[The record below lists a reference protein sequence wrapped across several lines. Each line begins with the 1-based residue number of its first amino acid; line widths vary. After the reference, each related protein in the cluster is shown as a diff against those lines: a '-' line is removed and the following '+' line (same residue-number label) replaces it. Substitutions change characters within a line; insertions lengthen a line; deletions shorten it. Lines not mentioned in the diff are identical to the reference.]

1 MRAGGNG
8 SYQPSAISFQSGY
21 RQFPPTAHR
30 SPPARAGSLRGLL
43 PLTAVVVCLGGA
55 PAVRAQIRASELGSV
70 SQVID
75 GTKISIEYSR
85 PRARGRQD
93 LFGGEVKWQEVWT
106 PGANYATTLELS
118 KNVKIEGHP
127 VPKGKYSVWMVV
139 RPAGDWTFVLD
150 RRHRVYHMAH
160 LDSTPEQIRFPV
172 KALAGPFTEVLT
184 WSFPENRSTGAT
196 MVMSWGAI
204 RVPLSVTVEPSYRIT
219 TPVAD
224 AAPYIGRYEF
234 RWGDMPDTAKSLELI
249 VAYRDSMLTMRFEP
263 TDPYYEG
270 AALIRIKE
278 DWFIPG
284 IFENGQFIDAL
295 QDMVLEFKVAAGKAV
310 TFEVRGDADE
320 LWAKG
325 VRKGGRL

>member
-1 MRAGGNG
+1 MPAGG
-8 SYQPSAISFQSGY
+8 SCSHQPSAIS
-21 RQFPPTAHR
+21 
-30 SPPARAGSLRGLL
+30 L
-43 PLTAVVVCLGGA
+43 PLAVLVASLGGA
-55 PAVRAQIRASELGSV
+55 PGVSAQVRASELGSV

-85 PRARGRQD
+85 PRARGRQNV
-93 LFGGEVKWQEVWT
+93 FGGEVKWQEVWT

-150 RRHRVYHMAH
+150 SRHRVYHMAH
-160 LDSTPEQIRFPV
+160 LDSTPAQIRFPI
-172 KALAGPFTEVLT
+172 KALAAPFTEVLT
-184 WSFPENRSTGAT
+184 WSFPENRAGGAT
-196 MVMSWGAI
+196 MVMSWASI
-204 RVPLSVTVEPSYRIT
+204 RVPLNVTVEPSYRIT
-219 TPVAD
+219 TPAGD
-224 AAPYIGRYEF
+224 AAPYVGRYEF
-234 RWGDMPDTAKSLELI
+234 RWSDMPDTAKSLELI

-284 IFENGQFIDAL
+284 IFENGQFLDAL
-295 QDMVLEFKVAAGKAV
+295 QDMVLEFKVEGGKAV
-310 TFEVRGDADE
+310 SFEVRGDADE

-325 VRKGGRL
+325 KRKS

>member
-1 MRAGGNG
+1 MRAGGEPTLLLL
-8 SYQPSAISFQSGY
+8 SLLA
-21 RQFPPTAHR
+21 PPTL
-30 SPPARAGSLRGLL
+30 S
-43 PLTAVVVCLGGA
+43 
-55 PAVRAQIRASELGSV
+55 AQIRASELGGV

-75 GTKISIEYSR
+75 GTRISIEYSR
-85 PRARGRQD
+85 PRARGRQNV
-93 LFGGEVKWQEVWT
+93 FGGEVKWQEVWT

-118 KNVKIEGHP
+118 KNVKIEGHA

-150 RRHRVYHMAH
+150 HRHRVYHMAH
-160 LDSTPEQIRFPV
+160 LDSTPDQIRFPV
-172 KALAGPFTEVLT
+172 KALPGPFTEVLT

-196 MVMSWGAI
+196 MVMSWAAT
-204 RVPLSVTVEPSYRIT
+204 RVPLTVTVEPTYRLAM
-219 TPVAD
+219 PAAL
-224 AAPYIGRYEF
+224 AAPYVGEYEF
-234 RWGDMPDTAKSLELI
+234 RWNDMPDTVKSLELI
-249 VAYRDSMLTMRFEP
+249 VAYQDSMLTMRFEP
-263 TDPYYEG
+263 KDPYYEG

-295 QDMVLEFKVAAGKAV
+295 QDMVLEFKVAAGRAV

-325 VRKGGRL
+325 VRKKDGRF

>member
-1 MRAGGNG
+1 MRAGG
-8 SYQPSAISFQSGY
+8 SCSHQPSAIS
-21 RQFPPTAHR
+21 
-30 SPPARAGSLRGLL
+30 L
-43 PLTAVVVCLGGA
+43 PLAVLVVSLGGA
-55 PAVRAQIRASELGSV
+55 PAVSAQVRASELGSV

-75 GTKISIEYSR
+75 GTRISIEYSR

-106 PGANYATTLELS
+106 PGANFATTLELS
-118 KNVKIEGHP
+118 RNVKIEGHA

-139 RPAGDWTFVLD
+139 RPGGDWTFVLD
-150 RRHRVYHMAH
+150 QRHRVYHMAH
-160 LDSTPEQIRFPV
+160 LDSTPAQIRFPV
-172 KALAGPFTEVLT
+172 KALPAPFTEVLT
-184 WSFPENRSTGAT
+184 WSFPENRASGAT

-204 RVPLSVTVEPSYRIT
+204 RVPVDVTVEPSYRIA

-224 AAPYIGRYEF
+224 AAPYVGRYEF

-295 QDMVLEFKVAAGKAV
+295 RDMVLEFKVAAGKAV
-310 TFEVRGDADE
+310 GFEVRGDADE

-325 VRKGGRL
+325 VRKKDGRF